1 MCYQRITLA
10 LRYQLQALLVA
21 KLTRQEI
28 AKQLGIDRSTISRE
42 LSRLTPYDAEL
53 AHQDA
58 QEKQAK
64 RHRPRIAEA
73 VWDSLTTSLKAGHS
87 PEQIHGRRQ
96 YEGQACPSTETIY
109 RFVYASPDLSQYL
122 RRGRKKRQPRS
133 MRRHPTVLWQ
143 SISERPIEANE
154 RSEIGHL
161 EADLMEAVRPHTGA
175 VLTKTVVKEK
185 AVWWSS
191 KTAAHGD

>member
-1 MCYQRITLA
+1 MLPNRRERTPMRTPLLRFTLA

-21 KLTRQEI
+21 QMPCQEI
-28 AKQLGIDRSTISRE
+28 AQQLGVDRSTISRE
-42 LSRLTPYDAEL
+42 RSRVTPYDAEQ

-87 PEQIHGRRQ
+87 PEQLHGRRRKDG
-96 YEGQACPSTETIY
+96 EACPSPETIY

-133 MRRHPTVLWQ
+133 TRRHPTVLWQ
-143 SISERPIEANE
+143 SISERPQ
-154 RSEIGHL
+154 
-161 EADLMEAVRPHTGA
+161 RPT
-175 VLTKTVVKEK
+175 
-185 AVWWSS
+185 S
-191 KTAAHGD
+191 AAKLAIWKRI